1 MIVYEFG
8 RCIMK
13 RKKYFLIICIICLGL
28 LLLAFIFLSDWNEDE
43 DNPLLPI
50 DKLAEQWR
58 GKQDLPSS
66 GETKEIIVPGFKT
79 LVFMADTTKQDVNL
93 YNPEDNDCLFKLTL
107 LADEKELWKSGFIK
121 PGDGYY
127 NIELSEPLKA
137 GEYSGKLQYQCY
149 KEDGAQLNGA
159 VVTFNLIVKEK

>member
-1 MIVYEFG
+1 
-8 RCIMK
+8 MK
-13 RKKYFLIICIICLGL
+13 RKKSFLIMCILCVGL
-28 LLLAFIFLSDWNEDE
+28 LLLAFIFLSGRDGNE

-50 DKLAEQWR
+50 DKLAEQWK

-66 GETKEIIVPGFKT
+66 GKTKEIIVPGFKT
-79 LVFMADTTKQDVNL
+79 LVFMADSTEQAVNL

-107 LADEKELWKSGFIK
+107 LADGKELWESGFIK

-127 NIELSEPLKA
+127 NIELSEPLKV
-137 GEYSGKLQYQCY
+137 GEYSGKLQYRCY
-149 KEDGAQLNGA
+149 KENSAQLNGA

>member
-1 MIVYEFG
+1 M
-8 RCIMK
+8 
-13 RKKYFLIICIICLGL
+13 
-28 LLLAFIFLSDWNEDE
+28 
-43 DNPLLPI
+43 
-50 DKLAEQWR
+50 
-58 GKQDLPSS
+58 PSS